1 MIKLKS
7 IIIVIIVYLIFY
19 LSMRFD
25 LNILYP
31 YYYLKDIILY
41 PVHALEKE
49 KDFSLSDDL
58 ELGINNSL
66 KNEINELKKLNSIN
80 IVLSDFNRINAT
92 IIEKNREYWFNSV
105 TIDKGLLDGIK
116 KDYAVVDANG
126 LIGRIEN
133 VRKHTS
139 DIKLITSSDTK
150 NKVSVLIKD
159 GQKTVYGITR
169 GYNYQDN
176 HLDVVLLSHDEIKKE
191 SLVYTTGLGSVFPS
205 GILIGKIDYIT
216 RDSDEVT
223 LLAKV
228 ILSSDIEG
236 DRYVSVLQRE
246 EVSDN

>member
-176 HLDVVLLSHDEIKKE
+176 HLDIVLLSHDEIKKE
-191 SLVYTTGLGSVFPS
+191 SFVYTTGLGSVFPS

-216 RDSDEVT
+216 KDSDEVT

>member
-92 IIEKNREYWFNSV
+92 IIEKNREYWFNNV

-216 RDSDEVT
+216 KDSDEVT
-223 LLAKV
+223 RLAKV
-228 ILSSDIEG
+228 ILLV
-236 DRYVSVLQRE
+236 YYLLF
-246 EVSDN
+246 